1 MRVGIVT
8 YDFDPPIGGLGVI
21 CKQVKSTLKKL
32 YPGDSYVVLSPSTRS
47 DDRVSKVAM
56 FRWSKPGGCPI
67 FSLILFFKLNF
78 LIRKHKLDLLHV
90 HSGSGGVFLL
100 RKPLCPVVV
109 TAHHTY
115 LQEAEIVFAHS
126 HPKRLWKTF
135 MATLEKRTYAIADS
149 ITCVS
154 RDTADFLEHRYC
166 VPRSKIT
173 VIENAVHDFCVHDHH
188 KRESQSLLFIGRLEE
203 RKGIWTLLKA
213 MEILHLSH
221 PNLRLRLIGRNLLG
235 NSLWNFIEKKNLQKC
250 ITVLGHVHD
259 PLMKRELASATMLVV
274 PSLLEGFGLVAA
286 DAMASGTCVV
296 VSDAPGLR
304 SIVTHHETGLIFK
317 TGNVMDC
324 SRVIAEAIDRPDLRN
339 RIAEKAKRE
348 AMHRF
353 SLQERAKDYH
363 ALFERA
369 YRTTFVCKSH
379 ILP

>member
-8 YDFDPPIGGLGVI
+8 YDYDPPIGGLGVV
-21 CKQVKSTLKKL
+21 CKQVTNTLKKL
-32 YPGDSYVVLSPSTRS
+32 YPGDTYIVLSPSTRS

-56 FRWSKPGGCPI
+56 FRWRKPGGCPI

-78 LIRKHKLDLLHV
+78 LIRKHTLDLLHA

-126 HPKRLWKTF
+126 YPKRLWKTF
-135 MATLEKRTYAIADS
+135 MALLEKRTYAIADS

-154 RDTADFLEHRYC
+154 KDTADFLEHRYC

-173 VIENAVHDFCVHDHH
+173 VIENAVHDFRVHDHH

-259 PLMKRELASATMLVV
+259 PLMKRELALATILVV

-286 DAMASGTCVV
+286 DAMACGTCVV

-304 SIVTHHETGLIFK
+304 SIVRNRDTGLVFR
-317 TGNVMDC
+317 TGDSIDC
-324 SRVIAEAIDRPDLRN
+324 ARVIAEAIDLPELRHHV
-339 RIAEKAKRE
+339 AESAKND
-348 AMHRF
+348 AIHRY
-353 SLQERAKDYH
+353 SLDERSRDYH
-363 ALFERA
+363 DLFEKVR
-369 YRTTFVCKSH
+369 VGKQ
-379 ILP
+379 